1 MGGGLRG
8 CREAIERIDTVKAMK
23 SKLFA
28 ALDSAGVVRFVSEVE
43 RGAACGCFCP
53 VCASPLV
60 ARQGHLKEWHFAHEA
75 SQERVECEVGA
86 LNMLRRVAAE
96 MLQRQPLPVLTSYS
110 QKVTG
115 RSSTSLVT
123 AVASW
128 PAQIVSEGLQWE
140 TGGLQSRPF
149 VSGMLTTGVPFDAFI
164 EVSDQYPRFPPATD
178 QKTAHL
184 VYWIRTPVQ
193 ADLHKRIY
201 LEQHI
206 GRVGQWVWL
215 SHPEHHGMVASAR
228 LKAQQQADEAE
239 HSLLEKL
246 ARMQEERRRSMQLVS
261 DAKERSNAEWRAQQ
275 AAKAANVPDDSVPW
289 APQRK
294 PHSSFLFYK
303 LRDGQGTWVVYTR
316 FDGSNRMVPL
326 PAFDGWDE
334 SMPPTIGIPE
344 LGETAYRTT
353 DLIQALG
360 YLSPRAE
367 QIRTTSSASEI
378 ELLAGL
384 G

>member
-60 ARQGHLKEWHFAHEA
+60 ARQGQLKEWHFAHEA

-123 AVASW
+123 EVASW
-128 PAQIVSEGLQWE
+128 PSQIVSEGLQWD
-140 TGGLQSRPF
+140 TSGLQSRPF
-149 VSGMLTTGVPFDAFI
+149 LSGMLTTGVPFDAFI
-164 EVSDQYPRFPPATD
+164 EVNDQYPRFPPATD
-178 QKTAHL
+178 QKVAHL

-193 ADLHKRIY
+193 ADLLKRIY

-206 GRVGQWVWL
+206 GRAGQWVWQ
-215 SHPEHHGMVASAR
+215 SHPEYQGMIATAR

-239 HSLLEKL
+239 RSLHEKL
-246 ARMQEERRRSMQLVS
+246 ARMQEERQRRMQLES
-261 DAKERSNAEWRAQQ
+261 EIRERLDSEWRAQQ

-289 APQRK
+289 APKRK

-334 SMPPTIGIPE
+334 SMPPTIGVPE
-344 LGETAYRTT
+344 PGETAYRTT
-353 DLIQALG
+353 DLIQTLG